1 LGLPA
6 GSLPDGLAFGTA
18 DVTLFSSLKT
28 KK

>member
-18 DVTLFSSLKT
+18 DVSLYT
-28 KK
+28 KLK

>member
-18 DVTLFSSLKT
+18 DVTLYSKLK
-28 KK
+28 